1 MRDTG
6 SGISP
11 GDLPYIF
18 NPFFSTKI
26 NGAGID
32 LAVVKRIMDS
42 HGGQVEVASK
52 QGEGTTFL
60 LLFPLERRR
69 LTRISRLEE

>member
-1 MRDTG
+1 MLVLE
-6 SGISP
+6 SHQEIFH
-11 GDLPYIF
+11 IF
-18 NPFFSTKI
+18 NPFFSTKT

-42 HGGQVEVASK
+42 HGSQVEVASK

>member
-18 NPFFSTKI
+18 NPFFSTKP

-42 HGGQVEVASK
+42 HGCQVEVASK
-52 QGEGTTFL
+52 QGEGTTFF